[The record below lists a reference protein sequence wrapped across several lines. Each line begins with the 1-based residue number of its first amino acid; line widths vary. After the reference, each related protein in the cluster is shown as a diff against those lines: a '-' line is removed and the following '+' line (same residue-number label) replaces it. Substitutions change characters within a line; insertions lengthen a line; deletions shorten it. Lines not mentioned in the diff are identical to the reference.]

1 VALKHLR
8 ALIVLAVASTATA
21 CDRSAHPAPV
31 AAEGPAALSVTRWT
45 DKTELFAEYPP
56 LAAHETSRFAIHLTR
71 LDSFKAVAG
80 GRVEVHLRGGTG
92 PAETFSVDAP
102 SRPGIFGVDVKP
114 AHPGKRELVITLR
127 SPGLDDEH
135 QVGEVEVHRDA
146 AAASTSTE
154 GGAEETPGISFL
166 KEQQWALDFAT
177 AVVREQAV
185 RESIRVPAR
194 LEARTGGAADVV
206 APIDG
211 RLTRVLDVPLGA
223 SVSRGQELA
232 RLLPPPAVPGDLPQL
247 QRARAEAQTT
257 LALATRDRERAER
270 LTGAGAAPEKR
281 LDEAR
286 SAEDQA
292 KARLTAAEASLAQ
305 YTEART
311 GGVTDTEGLF
321 VIRAPV
327 GGVIARRDAAAGA
340 NVAAGTILFRVVDA
354 SRIQVVGQIPEA
366 DTARARLVSSAEI
379 EVAGRQDRVPAG
391 RLASL
396 GRVLDPE
403 SRTVPITFAFD
414 NRTLELP
421 VGQSVFLHLLMH
433 ATVPRPVVSSAAV
446 VDDAGRPIV
455 FVQREGETFER
466 RAVTLGPRTGDVVQI
481 TEGVKPGERVV
492 TKGAYLVR
500 LASLSTSVPAH
511 GHVH

>member
-1 VALKHLR
+1 VALKQLYS
-8 ALIVLAVASTATA
+8 VLAVTLLASACSRSTPPTAEA
-21 CDRSAHPAPV
+21 DEPEV
-31 AAEGPAALSVTRWT
+31 LSVTRWT

-56 LAAHETSRFAIHLTR
+56 LAVGQTSRFAIHLTL
-71 LDSFKAVAG
+71 LDSFKALTE
-80 GRVEVHLRGGTG
+80 GRVEVHLRGGTA
-92 PAETFSVDAP
+92 PAEVFPVDAP

-114 AHPGKRELVITLR
+114 TQAGTREMVIVLR
-127 SPGLDDEH
+127 ATGLNDEH
-135 QVGEVEVHRDA
+135 RVGQVDVHANAEAAR
-146 AAASTSTE
+146 AAASKT
-154 GGAEETPGISFL
+154 GEETPGISFL
-166 KEQQWALDFAT
+166 KEQQWSLDFGT
-177 AVVREQAV
+177 ALVREESV

-194 LEARTGGAADVV
+194 LEARPGGAADVT

-211 RLTRVLDVPLGA
+211 RLTHVLDVALGT

-247 QRARAEAQTT
+247 QRARADAQTALT
-257 LALATRDRERAER
+257 LATRDRERAER
-270 LTGAGAAPEKR
+270 LTSAGAAPGKR

-286 SAEDQA
+286 SAEEQA
-292 KARLTAAEASLAQ
+292 KARVTAAEASLEQ
-305 YTEART
+305 YNVART
-311 GGVTDTEGLF
+311 GSATDADGLF

-327 GGVIARRDAAAGA
+327 GGVIAQRNAATGA

-354 SRIQVVGQIPEA
+354 SQIHVVGQVPEVQA
-366 DTARARLVSSAEI
+366 ARVRLVSAAEI
-379 EVAGRQDRVPAG
+379 EVPGHEGRVPAG

-396 GRVLDPE
+396 GKVLDPQ

-414 NRTLELP
+414 NRALGLP
-421 VGQSVFLHLLMH
+421 VGQAVSLHLLMNTT
-433 ATVPRPVVSSAAV
+433 APRPVVPAAAI

-455 FVQREGETFER
+455 FVQREGETFDR
-466 RAVTLGPRTGDVVQI
+466 RAVTLGARAGDLVQI
-481 TEGVKPGERVV
+481 TEGVKPGDRVV